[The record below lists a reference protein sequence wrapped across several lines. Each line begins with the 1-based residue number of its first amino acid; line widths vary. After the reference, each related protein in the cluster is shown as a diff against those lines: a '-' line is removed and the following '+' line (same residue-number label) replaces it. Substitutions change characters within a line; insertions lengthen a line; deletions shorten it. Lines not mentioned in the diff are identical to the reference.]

1 MLKFVYDISTW
12 ARPQIQCDQI
22 GRFIAHWATF
32 QSLWERLFYPKCPHF
47 KAIFV
52 KLSKSFIFLVEIIFE
67 QLLKTFGNFLL
78 VTLSTPMDNRM
89 TLTTFI
95 ESHSFKIKP
104 SRSLAVQSKFCNKS
118 RCCKT
123 AQSNFISN
131 KSVNHFKR
139 EAPRHNLTLD

>member
-1 MLKFVYDISTW
+1 MTSAPGLVPKFSVTRLGDLL
-12 ARPQIQCDQI
+12 PI
-22 GRFIAHWATF
+22 G
-32 QSLWERLFYPKCPHF
+32 QLF
-47 KAIFV
+47 KACGNDYFTQNARILRQFFV
-52 KLSKSFIFLVEIIFE
+52 KLSISFIFLVEIIFE

-95 ESHSFKIKP
+95 VSHSFKIKP